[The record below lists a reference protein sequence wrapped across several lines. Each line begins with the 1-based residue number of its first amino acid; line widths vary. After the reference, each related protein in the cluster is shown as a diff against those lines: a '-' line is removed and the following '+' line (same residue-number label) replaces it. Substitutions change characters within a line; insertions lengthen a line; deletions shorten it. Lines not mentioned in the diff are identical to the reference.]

1 MQPSGVCTLYSTL
14 SKPLK
19 YYIIVG
25 ESSGDLYG
33 GLLMSKIRDLDP
45 EASFKFWGG
54 PEMRKHSSGQL
65 KSIKE
70 TSFMGFWE
78 VAKNA
83 NKIKGFFDFAKYSI
97 NEFAPD
103 IVLFIDYPG
112 FNLRMMRW
120 AKEAGYKTAYYISP
134 QLWAWKEKRHKILR
148 DKADLFF
155 VILPFERDFY
165 KNLDT
170 PCQYIGHPLVEII
183 QENKS
188 EIPPQIQRIGLFP
201 GSRRQ
206 EIEKHL
212 PTLLT
217 FAAAQK
223 EHSFV
228 IAGVSHIPK
237 SFYLDNIDRYA
248 PNIDIVYDQPYE
260 VMRHIDFAISSSGTA
275 TLELA
280 LFEVPQI
287 VIYKTSPLSFMIA
300 KRLVKTKY
308 ISLVNLIAQKEVVPE
323 LLQDAFNESAL
334 KEYFLKMKTIAHRQ
348 AICNKYKAIRKELGQ
363 GTASAQ
369 VAQSVVQF
377 LKKESTNATTSS

>member
-1 MQPSGVCTLYSTL
+1 MQHFGLCTLSST
-14 SKPLK
+14 SFKQLK
-19 YYIIVG
+19 YYILVG

-33 GLLMSKIRDLDP
+33 GLLMDNIKRLDTA
-45 EASFKFWGG
+45 ASFKFWGG

-83 NKIKGFFDFAKYSI
+83 KKIKGFFDFAKYSI
-97 NEFAPD
+97 REFEPD
-103 IVLFIDYPG
+103 IIIFLDYPG
-112 FNLRMMRW
+112 FNLRMMSW

-134 QLWAWKEKRHKILR
+134 QLWAWKENRHKILR

-170 PCQYIGHPLVEII
+170 PCQYVGHPLVEII
-183 QENKS
+183 PEKKNSLPSVVKT
-188 EIPPQIQRIGLFP
+188 IGLFP

-217 FAAAQK
+217 FAAAH
-223 EHSFV
+223 EEFSFV

-237 SFYLDNIDRYA
+237 SFYLNTIDRYA
-248 PNIDIVYDQPYE
+248 PNIDIVYDKPYE
-260 VMRHIDFAISSSGTA
+260 VMQSIDFAISSSGTA

-287 VIYKTSPLSFMIA
+287 VIYKTSPISFMIA
-300 KRLVKTKY
+300 KRLVKTKF

-323 LLQDAFNESAL
+323 LLQAAFNELAL
-334 KEYFLKMKTIAHRQ
+334 AEYFQKMKTVEQRQ
-348 AICNKYKAIRKELGQ
+348 LVIDSYKKIRDDLGK
-363 GTASAQ
+363 GTASQQ
-369 VAQSVVQF
+369 VALSIVEYLKQQS
-377 LKKESTNATTSS
+377 TSS